1 MTTTVYTKG
10 DKVSLS
16 EHFSSNEF
24 DCACHYPTCTTT
36 PVCGELVN
44 LLEQFR
50 TAVGCP
56 VHINSGHRCVIHN
69 KDIGGEEHSQHLL
82 GTAADVARSD
92 GQHWTDTDRLMAEH
106 IFANHGLGTYIL
118 PNGWYLFF
126 HLDTRPHLARWQV
139 RV

>member
-24 DCACHYPTCTTT
+24 DCACHYDACTTT

-50 TAVGCP
+50 TAVGQP
-56 VHINSGHRCVIHN
+56 IHINSGYRCAAHN
-69 KDIGGEEHSQHLL
+69 AEIGGEPHSQHLL
-82 GTAADVARSD
+82 GTAADIVRADKVQWGES
-92 GQHWTDTDRLMAEH
+92 DRLFAEEVCK
-106 IFANHGLGTYIL
+106 NSGLGSYITPASRYL
-118 PNGWYLFF
+118 WLHIDSRNGK
-126 HLDTRPHLARWQV
+126 ARWQKKV
-139 RV
+139 